1 MPDQKGGNIAIIV
14 HVNLSGT
21 SEMMAKSTLQ
31 PIKLQ
36 TMLKQSLLLLEHTL
50 ARLPNLYR
58 LL

>member
-31 PIKLQ
+31 PTELQ
-36 TMLKQSLLLLEHTL
+36 TMLKQSLLFVEHNL